1 MKLVE
6 QSTYYYST
14 AKSFHRANVIP
25 WGADS
30 TVLLPRFINIKRGM
44 YISYVLGLIIFPW
57 RILRSATTFLQFLG
71 GYSIFLGPF
80 VGIFLTDYLVC
91 RRGNIYLQDLYTPE
105 GRYWYR
111 HGIHWRAVVAY
122 IVAVVLPIPGFARTF
137 DIDVPVEMLRI
148 YQVGWLFTCVL
159 SSIIYWGLSLVGDF
173 AVHERDMTFEL
184 ISAEQ
189 LEPFLGTLDA
199 LDEEIKDESDAKDS

>member
-1 MKLVE
+1 
-6 QSTYYYST
+6 
-14 AKSFHRANVIP
+14 
-25 WGADS
+25 
-30 TVLLPRFINIKRGM
+30 M
-44 YISYVLGLIIFPW
+44 YISYVLGLIICPW

-91 RRGNIYLQDLYTPE
+91 RRGNIYIQDLYTPE

-111 HGIHWRAVVAY
+111 YGIHWRAVAAY

-137 DIDVPVEMLRI
+137 GVDVPEEMLRI
-148 YQVGWLFTCVL
+148 YQVGWLLTCVL
-159 SSIIYWGLSLVGDF
+159 SSIVYWGFSLIGDL
-173 AVHERDMTFEL
+173 AVQERGMTFEC

-189 LEPFLGTLDA
+189 LEPFLGTPDA
-199 LDEEIKDESDAKDS
+199 LDEEMKDGSDTKGSLN